1 MKKFALVGGGRVAN
15 IVVAE
20 DATKIGP
27 AADAFI
33 VVDITDM
40 DAAPSVGSTYDR
52 VTKKFAPPVPDNM
65 KSLLTGDTLVLEAPA
80 APAPVAA
87 KASSKKKSA
96 DEETPAEE

>member
-20 DATKIGP
+20 DASKIGP

-33 VVDITDM
+33 VFDITDM
-40 DAAPSVGSTYDR
+40 DPAPSVGSTYDR

-65 KSLLTGDTLVLEAPA
+65 KSLLTGDVLVLEPA

-87 KASSKKKSA
+87 PKSSSKKKAA
-96 DEETPAEE
+96 DETPAEE